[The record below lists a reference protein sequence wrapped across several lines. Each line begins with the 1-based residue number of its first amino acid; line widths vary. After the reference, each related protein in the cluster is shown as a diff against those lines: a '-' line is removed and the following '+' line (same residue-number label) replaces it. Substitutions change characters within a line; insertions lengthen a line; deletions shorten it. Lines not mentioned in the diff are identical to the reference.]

1 MLADAASDRR
11 RGRMQ
16 ELLERVAVEEDLGR
30 ALVAV
35 EELFEVYDEERL
47 TVANYRAV
55 SAFQVSLEG

>member
-1 MLADAASDRR
+1 
-11 RGRMQ
+11 MQ

>member
-11 RGRMQ
+11 RGRM
-16 ELLERVAVEEDLGR
+16 LLERVAVEEDLGR